1 MSVRGPSPRRLA
13 RVEPPDAFDDGGDFL
28 RGGLQRTRFEHKE
41 VDVHRHIGHHHI
53 GSERSSSRACAVAN
67 IGADRVTAAS
77 SPSGYLALM
86 QRRQDPVQAP
96 RLRLLFGM
104 YPRGNR
110 PRWNPSLFASSESV
124 IGRTSMRV
132 LEHANARQASQ
143 RAAPGSCLRTAATVS
158 EEPRQSSAC
167 NSVGRRS

>member
-1 MSVRGPSPRRLA
+1 
-13 RVEPPDAFDDGGDFL
+13 
-28 RGGLQRTRFEHKE
+28 
-41 VDVHRHIGHHHI
+41 HHI

-104 YPRGNR
+104 YRAGIALAGTR
-110 PRWNPSLFASSESV
+110 
-124 IGRTSMRV
+124 RTSMRV
-132 LEHANARQASQ
+132 VEHANARQASQ
-143 RAAPGSCLRTAATVS
+143 SAAPGSCLRTAATVS
-158 EEPRQSSAC
+158 EEPPQSSAC